1 MGHRRLLRQQEV
13 HHLVDVEIIVAQRNV
28 DLVERDELDL
38 WVEDLFFRDPP
49 ACLRRR
55 HVALAVLRLPGE
67 ALA

>member
-1 MGHRRLLRQQEV
+1 
-13 HHLVDVEIIVAQRNV
+13 IVAQRNV